1 MARAMIG
8 TVSTMKR
15 MCRLLFAL
23 ALAVLATGLLVPRAT
38 HADDIAATSRSVVR
52 VVTIAIVDQEV
63 VGFGHGSG
71 FAVGPNRIVT
81 NAHVVE
87 LAQQY
92 PDNVVIG
99 VVPSEGS
106 KSYQGRVV
114 AIDSKRDLALI
125 EIVGARIPPAT
136 LYAGP
141 VDDSIGLAS
150 LGYPGNVD
158 VASAQSAADYIK
170 PLAPVRSEGSL
181 SATRS
186 VNGVNVLLHTASIS
200 RGNSGGPVLD
210 RCGRVLGVNS
220 AITKGQEGDANFAFA
235 ISEGELA
242 AFLTRAKQPF
252 NAVTNPCMSLEAR
265 LSADQAADRAAA
277 DAADASRRDAAA
289 KAQLA
294 REQAAEQ
301 ARIDAQRRSE
311 NVAAIA
317 ALLLVLGALTLGG
330 GGLLYQRGE
339 QRKAIWA
346 ASAGGILMLAAIIV
360 FVLRPG
366 ETPVTAKGGY
376 EVPVASPSAAPTLRP
391 LGKMVCTFVPDRSRV
406 TVSNATDVNLDW
418 GQDGCMNERT
428 QYADDNGKWVRVLV
442 PGDEQTVSVAEFDP
456 ATRTYINYRYFLSA
470 TQMDAAR
477 KIRAQIPLKRCA
489 ADAQA
494 RAQLTTQQ
502 QSVRAA
508 LPPSY
513 SEKLVYSCAPAN

>member
-1 MARAMIG
+1 MAPVMTDKKRRAIG
-8 TVSTMKR
+8 LR
-15 MCRLLFAL
+15 QLFVAL
-23 ALAVLATGLLVPRAT
+23 ALALATIFTPARLA
-38 HADDIAATSRSVVR
+38 ADDIAATSRSVVR

-106 KSYQGRVV
+106 KSYQARVI
-114 AIDSKRDLALI
+114 AIDTKRDLALL

-136 LYAGP
+136 VYAGP
-141 VDDSIGLAS
+141 VDDSIGLVS

-158 VASAQSAADYIK
+158 IASAQSAADYIK

-210 RCGRVLGVNS
+210 RCGRILGVNS
-220 AITKGQEGDANFAFA
+220 AITRGQEGDANFAFA
-235 ISEGELA
+235 ISEAELG
-242 AFLTRAKQPF
+242 AFLNQAKQPF
-252 NAVTNPCMSLEAR
+252 AAVTNPCMSLEAR

-277 DAADASRRDAAA
+277 EAADSVRRDAAA
-289 KAQLA
+289 KEALT
-294 REQAAEQ
+294 REQATEQ
-301 ARIDAQRRSE
+301 ARIDAQRGTE
-311 NVAAIA
+311 NVIAIA
-317 ALLLVLGALTLGG
+317 ALLLVLGALAVGG
-330 GGLLYQRGE
+330 GGLLYQRGK
-339 QRKAIWA
+339 QREAIWSA
-346 ASAGGILMLAAIIV
+346 AGGGVLMMAAIIV
-360 FVLRPG
+360 FVLRPADK
-366 ETPVTAKGGY
+366 PMLAKGGY
-376 EVPVASPSAAPTLRP
+376 GVPVAGPNATTTLRP
-391 LGKMVCTFVPDRSRV
+391 LGKMACKFVPERSRV
-406 TVSNATDVNLDW
+406 TVSSASDISLDW
-418 GQDGCMNERT
+418 GQDGCMNGRT
-428 QYADDNGKWVRVLV
+428 QYADDNGKWSRVLV
-442 PGDEQTVSVAEFDP
+442 PGDEQTVSVLEFDP

-470 TQMDAAR
+470 NQMDAAR
-477 KIRAQIPLKRCA
+477 KIRAQIPLKQCS

-494 RAQLTTQQ
+494 RTQLGTQQ
-502 QSVRAA
+502 QSIRAA

-513 SEKLVYSCAPAN
+513 SEKLVYSCAPAP

>member
-1 MARAMIG
+1 MSHPM
-8 TVSTMKR
+8 TMLR
-15 MCRLLFAL
+15 RLLMATML
-23 ALAVLATGLLVPRAT
+23 ALATVFVPTAPAA
-38 HADDIAATSRSVVR
+38 ADDIAATSRSVVR

-71 FAVGPNRIVT
+71 LAVGPNRIVT

-106 KSYQGRVV
+106 KSYQARVI
-114 AIDSKRDLALI
+114 AIDGKRDLALL

-136 LYAGP
+136 LYAGSL
-141 VDDSIGLAS
+141 DDSAGLVS

-235 ISEGELA
+235 ISESELA
-242 AFLTRAKQPF
+242 AFLDQAKQPYGV
-252 NAVTNPCMSLEAR
+252 VTNPCMSLEAR

-277 DAADASRRDAAA
+277 EAADSTRRDAAA
-289 KAQLA
+289 KAELA

-301 ARIDAQRRSE
+301 ARIDAQRGAE
-311 NVAAIA
+311 NIMAIA
-317 ALLLVLGALTLGG
+317 ALLLVLGALAIGG
-330 GGLLYQRGE
+330 GGILFQRDRRRE
-339 QRKAIWA
+339 AIWA
-346 ASAGGILMLAAIIV
+346 VSGGGVLMLAAIVV
-360 FVLRPG
+360 FLLRPG
-366 ETPVTAKGGY
+366 EKPLQAKGGF
-376 EVPVASPSAAPTLRP
+376 EVPTATASAGPAILP
-391 LGKMVCTFVPDRSRV
+391 LGRMVCRFVPDRSRI
-406 TVSNATDVNLDW
+406 TVSSAGDVDLNW

-442 PGDEQTVSVAEFDP
+442 PGDEQTVSVVEFDP
-456 ATRTYINYRYFLSA
+456 KTRDYINYRYFLSA
-470 TQMDAAR
+470 DQMDAVR
-477 KIRAQIPLKRCA
+477 KLRSQIPLKQCS

-494 RAQLTTQQ
+494 RAQLGTQQ

-513 SEKLVYSCAPAN
+513 SEKLVYSCAPAS

>member
-1 MARAMIG
+1 MRACAMAVALLAVVAVAPGPARA
-8 TVSTMKR
+8 
-15 MCRLLFAL
+15 
-23 ALAVLATGLLVPRAT
+23 
-38 HADDIAATSRSVVR
+38 DDVAATSRSVVR

-87 LAQQY
+87 LARQY

-106 KSYQGRVV
+106 KSYQGRVI

-125 EIVGARIPPAT
+125 EIVGAKIPPAT
-136 LYAGP
+136 LYAGSL
-141 VDDSIGLAS
+141 DGSAGLVS

-158 VASAQSAADYIK
+158 LASAQSAADYIK

-186 VNGVNVLLHTASIS
+186 VDGVNVLLHTASIS

-220 AITKGQEGDANFAFA
+220 AITRGQEGDASFAFA
-235 ISEGELA
+235 ISEPELA
-242 AFLTRAKQPF
+242 AFLNQAKQPF
-252 NAVTNPCMSLEAR
+252 GVVTNPCMSLEAR
-265 LSADQAADRAAA
+265 LSADQAADRADAEAA
-277 DAADASRRDAAA
+277 AATRRDAAA

-301 ARIDAQRRSE
+301 ARINAERRTE
-311 NVAAIA
+311 NVIAIA
-317 ALLLVLGALTLGG
+317 ALLLVVGALVVGG
-330 GGLLYQRGE
+330 GGLLYQRGQ
-339 QRKAIWA
+339 QREAIWA
-346 ASAGGILMLAAIIV
+346 GSGGGVLMLAAIIV

-366 ETPVTAKGGY
+366 ITPIPVKGGY
-376 EVPVASPSAAPTLRP
+376 DMPTASSSAPPLRP
-391 LGKMVCTFVPDRSRV
+391 LGKMICTFVPDRSRV
-406 TVSNATDVNLDW
+406 TVSSASDVDLDW

-442 PGDEQTVSVAEFDP
+442 PSDEQTVSVAEFDP
-456 ATRTYINYRYFLSA
+456 VTRTYVNYRYFLSA
-470 TQMDAAR
+470 NQMDAAR
-477 KIRAQIPLKRCA
+477 KLRSQIQLKLCS
-489 ADAQA
+489 ADAGA
-494 RAQLTTQQ
+494 RAELGTQQ
-502 QSVRAA
+502 QSIRAA

-513 SEKLVYSCAPAN
+513 SEKLAYSCAPAP

>member
-1 MARAMIG
+1 MTRLG
-8 TVSTMKR
+8 
-15 MCRLLFAL
+15 RLLMAAML
-23 ALAVLATGLLVPRAT
+23 GLATVLVPARLA
-38 HADDIAATSRSVVR
+38 ADDVASTSRSVVR

-87 LAQQY
+87 LARQY

-106 KSYQGRVV
+106 KSYQGRVI

-125 EIVGARIPPAT
+125 EIVGAKIPPAT

-141 VDDSIGLAS
+141 LDDSVGLVS

-158 VASAQSAADYIK
+158 IASAQSAADYIK

-181 SATRS
+181 SAARS
-186 VNGVNVLLHTASIS
+186 VNGVSVLLHTASIS

-220 AITKGQEGDANFAFA
+220 AITRGQEGDANFAFA
-235 ISEGELA
+235 ISEPELG
-242 AFLTRAKQPF
+242 AFLNQAKQPF
-252 NAVTNPCMSLEAR
+252 GVVTNPCMSIEAR

-277 DAADASRRDAAA
+277 EAADATRRDAAA
-289 KAQLA
+289 KVQLA

-301 ARIDAQRRSE
+301 ARIDAQRSIE
-311 NVAAIA
+311 NVIAIA
-317 ALLLVLGALTLGG
+317 ALLLVLGALTVGG
-330 GGLLYQRGE
+330 GGLLYQRGK
-339 QRKAIWA
+339 QREAIWA
-346 ASAGGILMLAAIIV
+346 ASGGGVLMLAAIIV
-360 FVLRPG
+360 FLLRPG
-366 ETPVTAKGGY
+366 DRPIPAKGGY
-376 EVPVASPSAAPTLRP
+376 DVPLARSSAAPALRP
-391 LGKMVCTFVPDRSRV
+391 LGKMVCTFVPERSRI
-406 TVSNATDVNLDW
+406 TVSSASNVNLDW

-428 QYADDNGKWVRVLV
+428 QYADDNGKWARVLV
-442 PGDEQTVSVAEFDP
+442 PGDEQTVSVLEFDP
-456 ATRTYINYRYFLSA
+456 ATRSYINYRYFLSA
-470 TQMDAAR
+470 NHMDAAR
-477 KIRAQIPLKRCA
+477 KIRSQIPLKRCS

-494 RAQLTTQQ
+494 RAQLGTQQ
-502 QSVRAA
+502 QSIRAA

-513 SEKLVYSCAPAN
+513 SEKLVYSCASAN